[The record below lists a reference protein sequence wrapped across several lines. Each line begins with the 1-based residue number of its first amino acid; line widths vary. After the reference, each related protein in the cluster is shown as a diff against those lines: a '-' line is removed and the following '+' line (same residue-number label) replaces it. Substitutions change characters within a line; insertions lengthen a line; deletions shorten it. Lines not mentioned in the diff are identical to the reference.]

1 MRSKSARLEPTEVAG
16 CLDDRAGSGNRGERL
31 WLRLGSGTGSIARR
45 GNDRA
50 QAMPIFYPDILEQK
64 SEPRAFSYGDKDVV
78 LYALGIG
85 LGADPMNEKELAFV
99 YEKGLRVV
107 PTAATVLAAG
117 ARNRG
122 APAAEPMAGHRQS
135 QLNYLMVVHGEQK
148 VELHRPLPA
157 SGEFTTQSRT
167 TGAFDKG
174 KDKGAVVVNE
184 TVWIDERGEKIAT
197 LTGSTFARGD
207 GGFGGPSEGAPIP
220 HETPT
225 RTPDQSVTF
234 STRPDQA
241 LLYRLN
247 GDRNPLH
254 SDPESARRSGFP
266 RPILHG
272 LCTYGITC
280 RAILEVI
287 TDFDPEPI
295 LSHQARFS
303 APVFPG
309 DDITVDL
316 WRDGKAISFQAR
328 VEARSATV
336 IRNGLT
342 LLR

>member
-1 MRSKSARLEPTEVAG
+1 
-16 CLDDRAGSGNRGERL
+16 
-31 WLRLGSGTGSIARR
+31 
-45 GNDRA
+45 
-50 QAMPIFYPDILEQK
+50 MPIYYPDILEQK
-64 SEPRAFSYGDKDVV
+64 TAPRTFAYGDKDVM

-85 LGADPMNEKELAFV
+85 LGADPMDEKELAFV
-99 YEKGLRVV
+99 YEKNLRVV

-117 ARNRG
+117 ARARG
-122 APAAEPMAGHRQS
+122 AAAPPSADGHRQS

-157 SGEFTTQSRT
+157 AGEFTAESRT
-167 TGAFDKG
+167 IGAFDKG

-184 TVWIDERGEKIAT
+184 TVWIDAEGRKVAT

-207 GGFGGPSEGAPIP
+207 GGFGGPSEGAPFP
-220 HETPT
+220 HEVPK
-225 RTPDQSVTF
+225 RAPDKTLDF
-234 STRPDQA
+234 ATRPDQA

-254 SDPESARRSGFP
+254 SDPDSARRSGFP

-272 LCTYGITC
+272 LCTYGVTC
-280 RAILEVI
+280 RAILQGI

-309 DDITVDL
+309 DTISVDL
-316 WRDGKAISFQAR
+316 WREGKEISFEAR

-342 LLR
+342 RLR